1 MKNSSPFA
9 VFTSVINILQ
19 LSMVVKTKFD
29 RKSTGFN
36 FERTKILYQHNFLH
50 FLKAKDINVCL
61 KGQEPEKINFK
72 FQRNYAKSL
81 CRDLHL
87 ISMEMFSRKY
97 LAFSAAY

>member
-19 LSMVVKTKFD
+19 LSMVVKTNL
-29 RKSTGFN
+29 TGN
-36 FERTKILYQHNFLH
+36 RPVSILRTKILYQHNFLH

-61 KGQEPEKINFK
+61 KEQEPEKINFK